1 MQLVAVINED
11 YGEYANLS
19 TRMVNLEGAVVR
31 MQKPL
36 TELQVRAPPRPQRLS
51 GLLQCCTQAAQ
62 CGLRN
67 YSHSPPCCG
76 PVE

>member
-1 MQLVAVINED
+1 VLPCSTCPALVNAHLPSLQLVAVINED

-36 TELQVRAPPRPQRLS
+36 TDLQVHTPLKQWTICGVIVTPQ
-51 GLLQCCTQAAQ
+51 
-62 CGLRN
+62 
-67 YSHSPPCCG
+67 
-76 PVE
+76 